1 LLGLNFYNRIMD
13 AVRSSSTIEEVAE
26 KLDVSIP
33 NAKKRSKNYGINI
46 REELG
51 KNLSPDPD
59 IGPDVLG

>member
-1 LLGLNFYNRIMD
+1 MD